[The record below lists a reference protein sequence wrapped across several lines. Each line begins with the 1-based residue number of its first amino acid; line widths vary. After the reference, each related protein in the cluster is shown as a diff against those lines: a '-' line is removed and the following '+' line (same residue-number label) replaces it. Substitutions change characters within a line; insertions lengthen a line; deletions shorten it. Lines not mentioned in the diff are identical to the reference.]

1 MPLNI
6 DLQQIFLHL
15 FNFTLL
21 FGILYFLLY
30 SPVKNFMAKREGY
43 YADMEKEANANL
55 ESAIKE
61 KETYSALRA
70 GADEEIHQEKERV
83 RKEMDELYAKKVR
96 QAEQEASRI
105 LSNARQDA
113 IREKENII
121 ASAQAEISEMVTT
134 ATEKIVLK
142 ASASEAFDQFLAAA
156 EGGSNDDSIYQ

>member
-30 SPVKNFMAKREGY
+30 SPVKNFMAKREAY
-43 YADMEKEANANL
+43 YADMEQEASANL
-55 ESAIKE
+55 ESAIHE
-61 KETYSALRA
+61 RETYIALRA
-70 GADEEIHQEKERV
+70 GADEEIHQEKEKV
-83 RKEMDELYAKKVR
+83 RKEMNELYAKKVR
-96 QAEQEASRI
+96 QAEEEASRI
-105 LSNARQDA
+105 ISTARQDA
-113 IREKENII
+113 TREKENII
-121 ASAQAEISEMVTT
+121 ASAQAEISEMVTA

-156 EGGSNDDSIYQ
+156 EGGNNDDSIYQ

>member
-43 YADMEKEANANL
+43 YANMEKEANANL

-61 KETYSALRA
+61 KETYSALRQ

-83 RKEMDELYAKKVR
+83 RNL
-96 QAEQEASRI
+96 
-105 LSNARQDA
+105 
-113 IREKENII
+113 
-121 ASAQAEISEMVTT
+121 
-134 ATEKIVLK
+134 LK
-142 ASASEAFDQFLAAA
+142 SY
-156 EGGSNDDSIYQ
+156 DSG

>member
-61 KETYSALRA
+61 KEVINNEKYNTGISF
-70 GADEEIHQEKERV
+70 EENR
-83 RKEMDELYAKKVR
+83 
-96 QAEQEASRI
+96 
-105 LSNARQDA
+105 
-113 IREKENII
+113 
-121 ASAQAEISEMVTT
+121 
-134 ATEKIVLK
+134 
-142 ASASEAFDQFLAAA
+142 
-156 EGGSNDDSIYQ
+156 